1 MKKVYIAVLLSLVLP
16 LTVFSQ
22 SLTELKQSYQKA
34 LESGDKNNA
43 IFYLNKV
50 AYNQWE
56 GNNIADAIESF
67 KDLYTLAESNGN
79 RNAMRSVCINL
90 GMIFSDKND
99 FPKAEEYIQ
108 KSLQINR
115 QMGDKAGQAAALT
128 NLATAQQN
136 QNKNSEALK
145 SADQALAL
153 AKELNNMS
161 LIRTCYGLLSEIHK
175 KLGNND
181 KVIEYFNLYASF
193 DQHLKRE
200 EMTQVQRE
208 SQEKVRE
215 AVSQKSLTEKEL
227 REKEQKLEETQASLQ
242 VAEQLTK
249 EQQLQ
254 LEIQEFKRKET
265 EEKAKAE
272 LRRQTM
278 IRDFMT
284 IVVVI
289 VLLFSGLLYKQI
301 KRTQKAN
308 KLLALKNDEIQSQK
322 DEIEKQAE
330 KIRASIQYAKRIQT
344 AVLPPQDYIYKLLPD
359 HFVFFQPRDIV
370 SGDFYWLTEKGQKT
384 IVAVADST
392 GHGVPGAF
400 MSMLGTAFLN
410 EIINKIV
417 ENRHIS
423 ELHAGEILTELRN
436 YIMNSL
442 HQKGEANDAKDG
454 MDIVLIIIDHKEQK
468 IQYSGANNP
477 LFVISKGELKT
488 YEPDN
493 MPISFQ
499 REMTDRFTTTEF
511 DYMPDDTLYLC
522 TDGYVDQFG
531 GSNGRKFMVKRFRQM
546 LVEINKMSMRKQCD
560 TLHKTIEAWK
570 GNTFQVD
577 DMLVMGI
584 RLIAS
589 RPQKEINE
597 EEDWSDKTILIVEDM
612 EANYL
617 YMTEALRR
625 TGVSILHARNGFE
638 AIEQLKEQKEI
649 DLVLMDINMPG
660 MDGFEATMKIKEINR
675 AIPVIAQT
683 AMKMDDLESR
693 CKKAGCDGLIL
704 KPVKLQQFLD
714 AIRKHINT
722 TT

>member
-1 MKKVYIAVLLSLVLP
+1 MNKILYLLVSL
-16 LTVFSQ
+16 TIFASGHSQ
-22 SLTELKQSYQKA
+22 SLEELKQSYQKA

-56 GNNIADAIESF
+56 NEKIPDAIQSF
-67 KDLYTLAESNGN
+67 NELYGLAESNGN

-90 GMIFSDKND
+90 GMIYSDRNEYA
-99 FPKAEEYIQ
+99 KAEEYIQ

-136 QNKNSEALK
+136 QNKNSDALK
-145 SADQALAL
+145 SAEQALAL

-175 KLGNND
+175 KLGNNE

-208 SQEKVRE
+208 SQEKVKE
-215 AVSQKSLTEKEL
+215 AETQKIMTEKEL
-227 REKEQKLEETQASLQ
+227 REKEQKLEETKASLQ
-242 VAEQLTK
+242 EAEQLTK
-249 EQQLQ
+249 EQRLQ
-254 LEIQEFKRKET
+254 MELQELKSKEA
-265 EEKAKAE
+265 EERAKAE
-272 LRRQTM
+272 LKRQTM

-301 KRTQKAN
+301 TKTKKAN
-308 KLLALKNDEIQSQK
+308 KLLAIKNEEIQSQK

-330 KIRASIQYAKRIQT
+330 KIRASIQYARRIQS
-344 AVLPPQDYIYKLLPD
+344 AVLPPQDYIGKLFPD

-384 IVAVADST
+384 IVAVADCT

-442 HQKGEANDAKDG
+442 HQKGEASEAKDG
-454 MDIVLIIIDHKEQK
+454 MDIVLVIIDHKYRK
-468 IQYSGANNP
+468 IQFAGANNP
-477 LFVISKGELKT
+477 LFVVSKGELKVI
-488 YEPDN
+488 EPDN
-493 MPISFQ
+493 MPISYQ

-511 DYMPDDTLYLC
+511 EYNPDDTLYLC

-531 GSNGRKFMVKRFRQM
+531 GSQGRKFMVKRFKQM

-560 TLHKTIEAWK
+560 TLYKTIEAWK
-570 GNTFQVD
+570 GDHFQVD

-584 RLIAS
+584 RLIAT

-597 EEDWSDKTILIVEDM
+597 GEGWSDKNILIVEDM

-625 TGVSILHARNGFE
+625 TGVTILHARNGFE
-638 AIEQLKEQKEI
+638 ALEQVKEQKQI

-660 MDGFEATMKIKEINR
+660 MDGFEATIKIKEINR
-675 AIPVIAQT
+675 SLPVIAQT
-683 AMKMDDLESR
+683 AMKVDNLESR
-693 CKKAGCDGLIL
+693 CKKAGCDDIIL

-714 AIRKHINT
+714 TIRKHINPT
-722 TT
+722 T